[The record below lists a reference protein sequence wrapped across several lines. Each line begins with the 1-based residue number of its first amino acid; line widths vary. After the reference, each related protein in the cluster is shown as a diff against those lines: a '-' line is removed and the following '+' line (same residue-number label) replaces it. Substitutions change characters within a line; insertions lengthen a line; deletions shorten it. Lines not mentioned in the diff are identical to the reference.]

1 MHHIAHLLWYSQPC
15 WRTQDFLMKPVTI
28 HHILIFSF
36 YIALKCQKLNIPKPH
51 LNNPPR
57 CPCRTQIF
65 LTFGHRTG
73 KEREFK
79 WLRHIA
85 HLLWYSQPCWRTQDF
100 LMKPV
105 AIHHILIFSFYI
117 ALKCQKLNIPKPHL
131 NNPPRCPCRTQ
142 TFLTFGHRTG
152 KKMWIQVIA
161 SYCALALVYPALLAH
176 PRFSDETR
184 HHSSHFDFFFLHCT
198 QEPKIENSKT
208 PPKQPP
214 RCPCRTQFFWTFGH
228 QTKKQPCGQRI
239 LAMPANSVHDFA
251 WQCVDFDA
259 DSALKK
265 IIMSSN
271 TWFDDGALVEVTAMS
286 SKSVLPNQNM
296 NELSFVER
304 HQHPSK
310 RCFDEAVL
318 VKENLMSSKG
328 KFFPTKISPD
338 W

>member
-1 MHHIAHLLWYSQPC
+1 MPHPNFFDFWTPNKKKCEFKWLRHIAHLLWYSQPC

-36 YIALKCQKLNIPKPH
+36 YIALRCQKLKIPKPH

-57 CPCRTQIF
+57 CPCRTQ
-65 LTFGHRTG
+65 
-73 KEREFK
+73 
-79 WLRHIA
+79 
-85 HLLWYSQPCWRTQDF
+85 
-100 LMKPV
+100 
-105 AIHHILIFSFYI
+105 
-117 ALKCQKLNIPKPHL
+117 
-131 NNPPRCPCRTQ
+131 
-142 TFLTFGHRTG
+142 
-152 KKMWIQVIA
+152 
-161 SYCALALVYPALLAH
+161 
-176 PRFSDETR
+176 
-184 HHSSHFDFFFLHCT
+184 FFL
-198 QEPKIENSKT
+198 
-208 PPKQPP
+208 
-214 RCPCRTQFFWTFGH
+214 TFGH

-265 IIMSSN
+265 IIMASN
-271 TWFDDGALVEVTAMS
+271 TWFDDGALVEETAMS

-318 VKENLMSSKG
+318 VKENLMPSKG